1 MANLL
6 SERSHG
12 AFPSN
17 TEKNPREEVKA
28 VTLRNRRELEE
39 VEKEKVDKE
48 KGKAEKSS
56 KVETSQTSKVA
67 SDEKMYKTRVPYPS
81 RLKQQQLD
89 KQLDRKSVV

>member
-6 SERSHG
+6 SERSHR
-12 AFPSN
+12 ALPSN
-17 TEKNPREEVKA
+17 TEKNSREEAKA
-28 VTLRNRRELEE
+28 VTLRNGRELEE
-39 VEKEKVDKE
+39 VKKKKVDQE

-67 SDEKMYKTRVPYPS
+67 SDEKMYKTRVPFLS

-89 KQLDRKSVV
+89 K